1 MRGLRAC
8 CAVATATAAA
18 ALWLT
23 AASAATTISK
33 EPPTGALRYG
43 QRLLVD
49 DGSCPAGQ
57 IKELTGSKS
66 ANGVKRL
73 RRCIKR

>member
-1 MRGLRAC
+1 MHGLRAWST
-8 CAVATATAAA
+8 VAAATAAV

-23 AASAATTISK
+23 AAAASTTVSK
-33 EPPTGALRYG
+33 EPPSGHLRYG
-43 QRLLVD
+43 ERLLVD

-57 IKELTGSKS
+57 IKELIGGKS
-66 ANGVKRL
+66 ASGVKRL

>member
-1 MRGLRAC
+1 MRCLRAYC
-8 CAVATATAAA
+8 IVAAA
-18 ALWLT
+18 AIAALW
-23 AASAATTISK
+23 AAQASATITVSK
-33 EPPTGALRYG
+33 EPPSGGLRYG

-57 IKELTGSKS
+57 IKELVGGNS
-66 ANGVKRL
+66 ANGVKLL

>member
-1 MRGLRAC
+1 MHGLRAYC
-8 CAVATATAAA
+8 IVATAAAA

-23 AASAATTISK
+23 AAAASTTVSK
-33 EPPTGALRYG
+33 EPPSGHLRYG
-43 QRLLVD
+43 ERLLVD

-57 IKELTGSKS
+57 IKELIGGKS
-66 ANGVKRL
+66 ASGVKRL

>member
-8 CAVATATAAA
+8 SAIAAATAAA

-23 AASAATTISK
+23 AAAATTTVSK
-33 EPPTGALRYG
+33 EPPSGGLRYG

-57 IKELTGSKS
+57 IKELTGGKS
-66 ANGVKRL
+66 ANGVTRL
-73 RRCIKR
+73 RRCIHR

>member
-8 CAVATATAAA
+8 CIVAGAAAA

-23 AASAATTISK
+23 AAAASTTVSK
-33 EPPTGALRYG
+33 EPPSGGLRYG

-57 IKELTGSKS
+57 IKELTGGKS
-66 ANGVKRL
+66 TNGVKRL